1 MPENLESKI
10 KYKFKKKKL
19 LNLALSHSSYA
30 NEHKSQGYESNERLE
45 FLGDSVL
52 GVICAELLYNE
63 FSGKA
68 EGDLTKIRASMVCEP
83 ALFNYAKSIDLGSYL
98 MLGHGEESSGGRERP
113 SILAD
118 SFEAL
123 IAAIFLDGGIESA
136 KAFVLPFL
144 KSAMP
149 DKNHTDITNDY
160 KTMLQEIAQ
169 KNPGEIIHYK
179 VINETG
185 PDHDKKFDVEVYL
198 NSNVIGRGSG
208 KSKKEAEQS
217 AAKKALKLMGE
228 PIQ

>member
-1 MPENLESKI
+1 MYNKLESKI
-10 KYKFKKKKL
+10 SYTFKQKQL
-19 LNLALSHSSYA
+19 LELALSHSSYA
-30 NEHKSQGYESNERLE
+30 NEHKSQGIESNERLE

-52 GVICAELLYNE
+52 GVICAELLYNQ
-63 FSGKA
+63 FRDKP
-68 EGDLTKIRASMVCEP
+68 EGELTKIRSSMVCEP
-83 ALFNYAKSIDLGSYL
+83 ALYNYAKAIDLGSFL
-98 MLGHGEESSGGRERP
+98 MLGHGEQSSGGRNRP

-149 DKNHTDITNDY
+149 DKDHTEITGDY

-179 VINETG
+179 VINESG
-185 PDHDKKFDVEVYL
+185 PDHDKKFEVQVYL
-198 NSNVIGRGSG
+198 NSNVIGQGSG
-208 KSKKEAEQS
+208 KSKKEAEQN
-217 AAKKALKLMGE
+217 AAKKALILMGE
-228 PIQ
+228 SIQ